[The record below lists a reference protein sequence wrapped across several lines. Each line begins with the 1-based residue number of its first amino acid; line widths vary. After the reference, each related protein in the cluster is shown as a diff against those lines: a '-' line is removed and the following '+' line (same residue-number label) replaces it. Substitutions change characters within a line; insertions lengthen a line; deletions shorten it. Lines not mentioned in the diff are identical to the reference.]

1 MINALEKGMANIKN
15 KFTMSEVKEKFNID
29 IAYSNPNYF
38 EMELTIQKNGK
49 QFTLFKSEI
58 REIDMPLIT
67 RILKL
72 HQYDINQ
79 KMV

>member
-15 KFTMSEVKEKFNID
+15 KFTMNEVKDKFNID
-29 IAYSNPNYF
+29 IEYSNPNYF
-38 EMELTIQKNGK
+38 EMELTTQKNGK
-49 QFTLFKSEI
+49 KFTLFKSEI